1 MSKQN
6 QNLNADD
13 IRCIRERLGLG
24 RTEFANLLGL
34 GNQGER
40 TVRGWEN
47 GEHLPS
53 AKKAEAVRTLEK
65 RMVQLAREA
74 PFAATGSEYHFKFID
89 LFAGVGGIRL
99 PFQELGGKCVF
110 TSEWDRFAQKTYLA
124 NYGEMPHGDI
134 TQIRATDIPDHDVLL
149 GGFPCQAFRR
159 QV

>member
-53 AKKAEAVRTLEK
+53 AKKAEAVRSNTK
-65 RMVQLAREA
+65 Q
-74 PFAATGSEYHFKFID
+74 
-89 LFAGVGGIRL
+89 
-99 PFQELGGKCVF
+99 
-110 TSEWDRFAQKTYLA
+110 
-124 NYGEMPHGDI
+124 
-134 TQIRATDIPDHDVLL
+134 
-149 GGFPCQAFRR
+149 
-159 QV
+159 